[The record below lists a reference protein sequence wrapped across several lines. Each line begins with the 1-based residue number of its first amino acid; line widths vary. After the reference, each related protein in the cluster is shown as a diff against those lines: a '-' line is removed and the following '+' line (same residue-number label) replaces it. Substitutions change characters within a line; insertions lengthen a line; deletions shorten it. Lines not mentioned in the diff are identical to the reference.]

1 MTHSKRAQENRQ
13 VKVTLYY
20 NYKQQLRFTISNA
33 ASSADCD
40 EPLLPL
46 TYVHDNVV
54 AHLDDKDL
62 KFGLVLWRKTMRVS
76 NVRNSSS

>member
-1 MTHSKRAQENRQ
+1 MSHRKRAQENRQ

-20 NYKQQLRFTISNA
+20 NYKQQLRFTINNA
-33 ASSADCD
+33 SADCD